1 MFETLVQ
8 SESVLQGLR
17 EAASLAAQARKS
29 KNGDKMA
36 QVLKMLQVQL
46 FDDSA
51 LSLRPCLYVRVRAE
65 CVCVCVCVCVC
76 ICVCVCV

>member
-36 QVLKMLQVQL
+36 QVLKMLQGLQGHMVTSPQHKNVAAKAAVGAGGNL
-46 FDDSA
+46 ASILA
-51 LSLRPCLYVRVRAE
+51 GTSPLP
-65 CVCVCVCVCVC
+65 
-76 ICVCVCV
+76 